1 MSPSPAQTPT
11 AATATTTAAA
21 AATRGADG
29 KDLNRQL
36 IILDL
41 TVLFTMCRLLGM
53 ADINVTVCVYCEY

>member
-11 AATATTTAAA
+11 ATTAAA

-29 KDLNRQL
+29 QDLNRQL

>member
-11 AATATTTAAA
+11 AATAATATT

-29 KDLNRQL
+29 QDPNRQL

-53 ADINVTVCVYCEY
+53 VDINVTVCVYCEY